1 MQRGRG
7 GCLPYSRPRVKGLKH
22 ETKQV
27 DPVQNMCIPLA
38 TEWTV
43 HIPAAWG
50 VREQYMPTNKPGRM
64 LGHGGYLFS
73 APVTLVVQEALGP
86 HLLRSP
92 RWSINVPF
100 ASPLCDFLQKTFPR
114 ARTVGSQLEEATP
127 FWSDWQCKDGS
138 IRLLQCRVVTYIL
151 SEPVAFVLSF
161 DGALTLTD

>member
-7 GCLPYSRPRVKGLKH
+7 GCLPYSRPRV
-22 ETKQV
+22 TRSA
-27 DPVQNMCIPLA
+27 MRIPLA

-43 HIPAAWG
+43 HIPGAWG
-50 VREQYMPTNKPGRM
+50 LPERAGETGRM

-73 APVTLVVQEALGP
+73 APVRIVVQEAPGGR
-86 HLLRSP
+86 LLRSP
-92 RWSINVPF
+92 RWSITMPF

-127 FWSDWQCKDGS
+127 FWSDWQCKGG
-138 IRLLQCRVVTYIL
+138 IVRLLQCRVVTYIL